1 VTDPL
6 DPGPRRVGR
15 QVIPRPDR
23 VRPGAPPPWAELS
36 PAERRFGLAELRDAF
51 GRLGPP
57 VRSPR
62 EGSVDR
68 AAAVLAALYE
78 HHDELHVVLTRRA
91 ADLRVHRGEVAFP
104 GGRQDPGEDLWG
116 TALREAA
123 EEVALDGSGV
133 ELLGELDHLSTVSS
147 DSFIAPYVA
156 ALPGRPELRPNPGEV
171 DAVLHVPVRE
181 LLDHEREERWWFGD
195 RYHPIVF
202 FDLVGDTV
210 WGATAAMLRQLLGI
224 GTGTLGRG
232 DLGHD

>member
-1 VTDPL
+1 MLTETRL
-6 DPGPRRVGR
+6 FTAGEFRRR
-15 QVIPRPDR
+15 
-23 VRPGAPPPWAELS
+23 
-36 PAERRFGLAELRDAF
+36 AERVDRLRAHPQEDGDHRFNPGHERLFQQLRLRDAAV
-51 GRLGPP
+51 LIP
-57 VRSPR
+57 V
-62 EGSVDR
+62 VDR
-68 AAAVLAALYE
+68 GSEATML
-78 HHDELHVVLTRRA
+78 LTKRSET
-91 ADLRVHRGEVAFP
+91 LRNHTGQVAFP